1 MLETAI
7 AGLRELP
14 LNLVVTSGPG
24 TDPARFGP
32 QPPHVLI
39 EPYIPHSL
47 LLPHCHLVVSHGG
60 AGIMLSA
67 LAHGLPQLI
76 LPQGADQFSNA
87 AARQSAG
94 AALALRPGALSADAI
109 ATAAECLITIRASGA
124 PRRVSGPKSTPCRPP
139 LTCWRS

>member
-1 MLETAI
+1 
-7 AGLRELP
+7 
-14 LNLVVTSGPG
+14 
-24 TDPARFGP
+24 
-32 QPPHVLI
+32 
-39 EPYIPHSL
+39 L

-60 AGIMLSA
+60 AGIMLNA